1 MTDETYIFLR
11 LKSAEVY
18 ASAQAAIDESRGYP
32 DGLTQQAMP
41 NWDDLKTGNDGNKYL
56 FIDRWRT
63 TPTDAAM
70 LEQLTQ
76 AGHADII
83 GMDEYEQMTLEPD
96 LFIYDELDPV
106 TEP

>member
-18 ASAQAAIDESRGYP
+18 AAAQAAIDAGRNYP

-56 FIDRWRT
+56 FIDRWRI

-83 GMDEYEQMTLEPD
+83 SMAEYDQSILD
-96 LFIYDELDPV
+96 HDSLDP
-106 TEP
+106 

>member
-18 ASAQAAIDESRGYP
+18 AAAQTAIDASRGYP

-41 NWDDLKTGNDGNKYL
+41 DWGDLKTGDDGNKYL
-56 FIDRWRT
+56 FVDRWRI
-63 TPTDAAM
+63 TPTDAAL

-83 GMDEYEQMTLEPD
+83 GMDEYNQS
-96 LFIYDELDPV
+96 ILDPDSLD
-106 TEP
+106 P

>member
-18 ASAQAAIDESRGYP
+18 AAAQSTIDASRGYP

-41 NWDDLKTGNDGNKYL
+41 NWHDLKTGYDGNKYL
-56 FIDRWRT
+56 FVDRWRIM
-63 TPTDAAM
+63 PTDAAL

-83 GMDEYEQMTLEPD
+83 SMAEHNQS
-96 LFIYDELDPV
+96 ILDPDSLD
-106 TEP
+106 P